1 MALILCIET
10 SSKNCSVSVSDNG
23 NLRSIK
29 EQMDDSYCH
38 GEKLHVLIEEL
49 LDEANLS
56 INSFD
61 AFCLSA
67 GPGSYTGLRIG
78 AAALKGFAFVT
89 NKPIIAIS
97 TLMSLAHGFLTH
109 DSLFS
114 RNLAFAGPHHHKEVA
129 LGRTYLCPVIDS
141 RQGEVYT
148 ALYEVARSSHQK
160 LGSVSKSIFSD
171 LYCELNELISPSP
184 ALTNSFFDSNSHLK
198 TKDDFEKTILELLS
212 IDSTIFFFGS
222 GTYKIEPSRKTLE
235 FDYAH
240 FDCNK
245 NYLPSAKSL
254 CVLAEKEFKKN
265 NFVNSAYFEP
275 LYLKDFIPTISKKN
289 KL

>member
-10 SSKNCSVSVSDNG
+10 SSKNCSVSISDNG
-23 NLRSIK
+23 KLMTIK

-49 LDEANLS
+49 LNEANLY
-56 INSFD
+56 INAFD

-78 AAALKGFAFVT
+78 AAALKGFSFVT

-109 DSLFS
+109 DSLVS
-114 RNLAFAGPHHHKEVA
+114 RNLSFADPCHHKEVE

-141 RQGEVYT
+141 RKGEVYT
-148 ALYEVARSSHQK
+148 SLYEVASSSHKK
-160 LGSVSKSIFSD
+160 LGSVSKSIFSGR
-171 LYCELNELISPSP
+171 YCELNELISPSP
-184 ALTNSFFDSNSHLK
+184 ALISSLFESNSHLK
-198 TKDDFEKTILELLS
+198 TEDEFETTISDLLAV
-212 IDSTIFFFGS
+212 DSTIFFFGS
-222 GTYKIEPSRKTLE
+222 GVYKIEPSRKSLE

-240 FDCNK
+240 FECNK
-245 NYLPSAKSL
+245 NYFPSAESL
-254 CVLAEKEFKKN
+254 CVLAEMEFKKN

-275 LYLKDFIPTISKKN
+275 LYLKNFIPTISKKN
-289 KL
+289 KI

>member
-10 SSKNCSVSVSDNG
+10 SSKNCSVCVSENG
-23 NLRSIK
+23 LCVGLK
-29 EQMDDSYCH
+29 EQRDDHYCH

-49 LDEANLS
+49 LQESNLS
-56 INSFD
+56 INDID
-61 AFCLSA
+61 AFCLSG

-78 AAALKGFAFVT
+78 AAAVKGFAFAL
-89 NKPIIAIS
+89 NKPIIVVS
-97 TLMSLAHGFLTH
+97 TLVSLAHGFLMH
-109 DSLFS
+109 DSLAS
-114 RNLAFAGPHHHKEVA
+114 RNLSFADPHHHKEVA

-148 ALYEVARSSHQK
+148 SLYEVASSSHQK

-184 ALTNSFFDSNSHLK
+184 APTNSFFDSNSHLK
-198 TKDDFEKTILELLS
+198 TEDAFEQTILELLS

-240 FDCNK
+240 FEFNK

-254 CVLAEKEFKKN
+254 CVLAEMEFKKII
-265 NFVNSAYFEP
+265 
-275 LYLKDFIPTISKKN
+275 LKIRHILSPYI
-289 KL
+289 